1 MTALLA
7 SLRRKYHEDVGQQ
20 IVRFSSSSG
29 VAYPNFADGCSR
41 SSVDIS
47 VRLCEKLG
55 FSAITER
62 MDGQKAG
69 RLFEEITCKFIK
81 KAFESLAHLRPG
93 PWDYL
98 LEQTELYRFVQYR
111 HLSQVET
118 LLKSYKEL
126 ACALGLDYIVKPD
139 IVVIRKPLTDEQINV
154 NPDCPLLEA
163 ADCDV
168 AGLTPLRAS
177 NHSASSPAP
186 FLHASISCKW
196 TIRSDRS
203 QNTRTEALNLIRNR
217 KGPLPHIVAVTAEP
231 LPTRIASLALGTG
244 EMDCVYHFALHELRE
259 TCTELS
265 LDDQKDILEM
275 IEGDRLRDI
284 SDLPLLIFAK
294 GSDRLI

>member
-186 FLHASISCKW
+186 YSPCQYFMQMDDPK
-196 TIRSDRS
+196 RSLPEYPHGGSEPNS
-203 QNTRTEALNLIRNR
+203 QPKRPPPSYR
-217 KGPLPHIVAVTAEP
+217 G
-231 LPTRIASLALGTG
+231 
-244 EMDCVYHFALHELRE
+244 
-259 TCTELS
+259 
-265 LDDQKDILEM
+265 
-275 IEGDRLRDI
+275 GDRRTASHSNSFFGFGDRRDGLCI
-284 SDLPLLIFAK
+284 SLCLA
-294 GSDRLI
+294 